1 MNQEQRAWSFYDWAN
16 SAYATTVAAVFLG
29 PYLTEIAKQSACDL
43 GPCTSPLRAFGISIA
58 PGSLFSYAFAFSIVI
73 QVFFIPFIG
82 ALADRSHHKKRL
94 LALFAYIGSLATISM
109 FLITEGRWQLGALL
123 YITAN
128 LAYSA
133 SIVVYNS
140 FIPQI
145 ASPDERDA
153 LSNKGWALG
162 YLGGGLLLVINLV
175 VYTLHETFGLTE
187 GQAVRLCLVSA
198 GVWWALFTI
207 VPLRGLRNREPAF
220 KEPTNVH
227 VQLVSTFRHMRNY
240 PMTLLFLIAY
250 LFYNDGIQSVLAM
263 ASVYG
268 SEELLLK
275 QDILIIAILLV
286 QFIAFFGNLFLL
298 RLSRRFGPREVVI
311 GSLVAWT
318 ALTLAGFFLQAGSA
332 IQFASLAIGFGLVM
346 GGSQALS
353 RSLFSQMIPKGV
365 EAEYFAFY
373 ELSERGTSWLGALT
387 FGLVNQLTGSYR
399 LALLSL
405 VAFFIIGLLL
415 LVRVDVRRAIREAGN
430 EQPALV

>member
-43 GPCTSPLRAFGISIA
+43 GACTSPLRVFGISIA

-73 QVFFIPFIG
+73 QVFFVPFIG

-128 LAYSA
+128 LAFSA

-145 ASPDERDA
+145 ASPDERDV

-198 GVWWALFTI
+198 GLWWAVFTI

-220 KEPTNVH
+220 KERVNVH

-240 PMTLLFLIAY
+240 RMTLLF
-250 LFYNDGIQSVLAM
+250 
-263 ASVYG
+263 
-268 SEELLLK
+268 
-275 QDILIIAILLV
+275 
-286 QFIAFFGNLFLL
+286 
-298 RLSRRFGPREVVI
+298 
-311 GSLVAWT
+311 
-318 ALTLAGFFLQAGSA
+318 
-332 IQFASLAIGFGLVM
+332 
-346 GGSQALS
+346 
-353 RSLFSQMIPKGV
+353 
-365 EAEYFAFY
+365 
-373 ELSERGTSWLGALT
+373 
-387 FGLVNQLTGSYR
+387 
-399 LALLSL
+399 
-405 VAFFIIGLLL
+405 
-415 LVRVDVRRAIREAGN
+415 
-430 EQPALV
+430 